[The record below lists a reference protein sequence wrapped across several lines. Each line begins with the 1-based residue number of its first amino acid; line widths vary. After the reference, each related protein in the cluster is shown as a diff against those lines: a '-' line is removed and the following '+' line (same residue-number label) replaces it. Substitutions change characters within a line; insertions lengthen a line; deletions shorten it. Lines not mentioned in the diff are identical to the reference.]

1 MRRSFCPCR
10 SKTAMSRVHGAIR
23 VAGTAFGRTA
33 GQKTALSPSAVR
45 EEKESARVTGS
56 AAAVVFC
63 LSWDSF
69 ELERERQQGA
79 RGLYDRRAAGAAQDQ
94 PDRSALPLFGV
105 GDHLPA
111 CSAGRTFPR
120 SGQRG
125 DCQRADFPSAPV
137 RLHVVKQAAFG
148 AHARGKDLAF
158 LIGCRHDFP
167 VIEQR
172 GCADPEVRIG
182 RIRLRASLGG
192 TIRQP
197 PLRLGQVLQPERTAG
212 IRKSIAVF
220 PS

>member
-1 MRRSFCPCR
+1 
-10 SKTAMSRVHGAIR
+10 MSRVHGAIR

-33 GQKTALSPSAVR
+33 GQKTALPVR
-45 EEKESARVTGS
+45 LFGKKKRAPGLRVRQLRS
-56 AAAVVFC
+56 FFC

-79 RGLYDRRAAGAAQDQ
+79 RGFYDRRAAGAAQDQ

-172 GCADPEVRIG
+172 GRADPEVRIG

-192 TIRQP
+192 TIRLP
-197 PLRLGQVLQPERTAG
+197 PPAAAPPRAGPPAERTAG